1 MRIFVRSQYANDS
14 PDESV
19 RRAFE
24 VLHDSRIFSAR
35 AGGSFEDRPVVLVDA
50 TEVTEALAALESAG
64 LQATVD
70 WPT

>member
-1 MRIFVRSQYANDS
+1 MRIFVRSQYAND

-35 AGGSFEDRPVVLVDA
+35 AGGSFGDRSVVLVDA